1 MYQPKHFSITDQQAI
16 ESLVRDHSLATLM
29 LGGGDQP
36 VADHIPLLWV
46 PPGESSMD
54 PNRMQGSLQGHVA
67 RANPLWQRAAQSES
81 AAPVAAL
88 AVFHGPQAYVSP
100 SGYASK
106 REHGKVVPTWNY
118 MVVHI
123 SGRLVA
129 HDDPVWLMQLLH
141 RLTDTHEASLAKPW
155 GVDDA
160 PAPYIEQLSRAIV
173 GIELVVERVEAKY
186 KLSQNRPAIDIAGVI
201 AQLQSTAQAHAT
213 AVAGAMALQNEGV
226 LSARP
231 EGLK

>member
-1 MYQPKHFSITDQQAI
+1 MYQPKHFSVTDQRAI

-29 LGGGDQP
+29 LGGSDQP
-36 VADHIPLLWV
+36 EADHIPLLWV
-46 PPGESSMD
+46 LASESPENPG
-54 PNRMQGSLQGHVA
+54 RLQGSLQGHVA

-88 AVFHGPQAYVSP
+88 AIFHGPQAYVSP

-186 KLSQNRPAIDIAGVI
+186 KLSQNRPATDIAGVI

-213 AVAGAMALQNEGV
+213 AVAGAMALQNEGA